1 MINFQRWWKIMENGE
16 SFKINH
22 NSNLPYIPDHPFR
35 ILIIDGSGSGKSN
48 VYLLNL
54 LKYQWS
60 DIDKNLF
67 ICQRSIHIKVSITYQ
82 WKGKNRNEKL
92 QKSESIYRLFTNH
105 KWWRYW
111 LIDYIYE
118 PCQNITQQGQKKDVN
133 SFWWHDNRYG
143 I

>member
-1 MINFQRWWKIMENGE
+1 MENGE

-60 DIDKNLF
+60 DIDKIYLYVKDPFTSKYQLLINGRRKIGMKKFKNPKVF
-67 ICQRSIHIKVSITYQ
+67 IDYSQIT
-82 WKGKNRNEKL
+82 NDDN
-92 QKSESIYRLFTNH
+92 I
-105 KWWRYW
+105 YW
-111 LIDYIYE
+111 LIIFM
-118 PCQNITQQGQKKDVN
+118 NIV
-133 SFWWHDNRYG
+133 R